1 MDIEKYVDR
10 IPGFYE
16 LSSGEMI
23 KYFVYYIQIELKK
36 EANVKDIKNCYD
48 KLDIIPYS
56 NIPMYLRNNKYF
68 VKLSEGYK
76 LERNL
81 KKEIETELSTQDVQ
95 EDKKI
100 LISHSSCDK
109 VYGTALVNL
118 LRGMGLKKNQIIFSS
133 NDLYGIPLGT
143 DIFDFLREN
152 INEKILVIFL
162 LSDNYF
168 DSVACL
174 NEMGAAWVAKND
186 YEIMATPEFD
196 FSSKKFKDSCINT
209 RQNGMKLNNWIR
221 ITEFKEKLKD
231 RFNITIDEIEWQEL
245 IEKFKEEL
253 EKA

>member
-1 MDIEKYVDR
+1 MDIEKYADM
-10 IPGFYE
+10 IPGFNE

-23 KYFVYYIQIELKK
+23 KYFVYYIQEELKK
-36 EANVKDIKNCYD
+36 EANVKNIKYCYE
-48 KLDIIPYS
+48 KLNIVPYS
-56 NIPMYLRNNKYF
+56 NIAMYLRNNKNF
-68 VKLSEGYK
+68 VKRPEGYK
-76 LERNL
+76 LERNS
-81 KKEIETELSTQDVQ
+81 KREIETELGIQDMQ

-100 LISHSSCDK
+100 LISHSSSDK
-109 VYGTALVNL
+109 VYGIALVNL

-133 NDLYGIPLGT
+133 NDLYGIPLGA

-152 INEKILVIFL
+152 INEKIFVIFM

-196 FSSKKFKDSCINT
+196 FSSKKFKDSCINI
-209 RQNGMKLNNWIR
+209 RQNGMKLNNWVR

-245 IEKFKEEL
+245 IEKYKQQL
-253 EKA
+253 ENA